1 MVKIKSSIK
10 LLHISMLLIVITAFF
25 GSLSGV
31 KAQDTDERWKLVVT
45 NATDDYFYDSL
56 TVSEIGDTITIWV
69 KTVYKEKLK
78 DEDDKEMKSSIN
90 SLSMVCGSNRYT
102 MSDVEI
108 TYKDGS
114 KKKVDY
120 EEVNKPIKPESIF
133 EKFYMKFC
141 QKEENN

>member
-1 MVKIKSSIK
+1 MAKIKSSSK
-10 LLHISMLLIVITAFF
+10 LLYISTLLVVITVFF
-25 GSLSGV
+25 GGISQI
-31 KAQDTDERWKLVVT
+31 KAQDTDDRWKLVVS
-45 NATDDYFYDSL
+45 NATDDYYYDSL

-78 DEDDKEMKSSIN
+78 DEDDKEMKSSVN
-90 SLSMVCGSNRYT
+90 TLQMFCGSNRYT

-114 KKKVDY
+114 KKKVNY

-133 EKFYMKFC
+133 EKFYMMFC
-141 QKEENN
+141 KKEDNN

>member
-1 MVKIKSSIK
+1 MGMFSFLGSI
-10 LLHISMLLIVITAFF
+10 SEA
-25 GSLSGV
+25 
-31 KAQDTDERWKLVVT
+31 KAQDLDDRWKLVVS
-45 NATDDYFYDSL
+45 NATDDYYYDSL
-56 TVSEIGDTITIWV
+56 TVSEIGDTVTVWV

-78 DEDDKEMKSSIN
+78 DEDEKEMKSSVNTLQMI
-90 SLSMVCGSNRYT
+90 CGSHRYT

-133 EKFYMKFC
+133 EKFYMMFC
-141 QKEENN
+141 KKDENN

>member
-1 MVKIKSSIK
+1 MTKIKSSIK
-10 LLHISMLLIVITAFF
+10 LLYTSTLLIVVAAFF
-25 GSLSGV
+25 GSFSEI
-31 KAQDTDERWKLVVT
+31 KAQDTDDRWKLVVT

-90 SLSMVCGSNRYT
+90 SLTMVCGSNRYT

-133 EKFYMKFC
+133 EKFYFKFC
-141 QKEENN
+141 RNEENN